1 MTCPSSQGSWTPHL
15 SRRSVLSGAVFMTTS
30 VSGPSLLP
38 SVARA
43 EAGDY
48 ARPPPEV
55 AAFRPPEG
63 IESAAEPSRRI
74 THVVYLDVATCE
86 TSNLRSASSGPS
98 EFCPEDQVTSELGR
112 VLVGLYGDAAPDTV
126 RNFISAVQTGAFKG
140 TAFNGLYVGEP
151 FDGYVTA
158 GRQGRRKDGEVE
170 GWVPQESLNRDL
182 SDPSCFVL
190 KHDGPGVLSL
200 ALQASDDPPAVRR
213 QKDYV
218 PLEFMLTTQAAPG
231 LDGQNIVFGRLVE
244 ASEVDGIKESFLQK
258 AAARVVQNRST
269 DPSSGAGGVSKVTME
284 GSLDPSFLEGRKSA
298 AVLETI
304 ASQPTFRPLKATQR
318 MYALARWL
326 DVRAIASKQSWSR
339 PIGPIVI
346 RDTGVVLAQ
355 RTVVEEDHLVE
366 ASALLG
372 GG

>member
-1 MTCPSSQGSWTPHL
+1 
-15 SRRSVLSGAVFMTTS
+15 VLSGAVFMTTS